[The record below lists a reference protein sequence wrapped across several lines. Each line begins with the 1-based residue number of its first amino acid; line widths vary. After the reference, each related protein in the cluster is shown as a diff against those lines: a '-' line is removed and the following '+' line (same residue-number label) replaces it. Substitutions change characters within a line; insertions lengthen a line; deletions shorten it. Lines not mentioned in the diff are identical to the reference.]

1 MPASDGGCSTA
12 KGRWLRPAVY
22 CRRLLSNWWRMGMP
36 AEVQQPGGVNSSR
49 RSGLLGYT
57 PGDPVCARKI
67 LRVGCPWIHWPL

>member
-1 MPASDGGCSTA
+1 
-12 KGRWLRPAVY
+12 
-22 CRRLLSNWWRMGMP
+22 MGMP

-67 LRVGCPWIHWPL
+67 LRGGPRAPPFQGPIHWPL